1 MYIVHCTTYTF
12 ELFCVNEYM
21 FDRLKYVACHVRALC
36 ACPSFVFSNLR
47 FAGEKA
53 SKKQRKSA
61 GTNLKVTYNYFGG
74 GKTIGDLFR
83 TRECRAR
90 FRSSFSLLAKT
101 RKEVFHVKSTL
112 LREKTG
118 KNRRFRFQ
126 KTKGTPPCPFLPVRP
141 VPLKSVPDTHSKAN
155 E

>member
-1 MYIVHCTTYTF
+1 MPC
-12 ELFCVNEYM
+12 
-21 FDRLKYVACHVRALC
+21 ALSI
-36 ACPSFVFSNLR
+36 AVLAPRQDAQGSFQ
-47 FAGEKA
+47 A
-53 SKKQRKSA
+53 
-61 GTNLKVTYNYFGG
+61 
-74 GKTIGDLFR
+74 
-83 TRECRAR
+83 
-90 FRSSFSLLAKT
+90 
-101 RKEVFHVKSTL
+101 KSTL